1 MTERGDGGK
10 GTDPRPASESSQ
22 ANRGMGRTNEPLW
35 WALFV
40 LGGTAAL
47 LIPVNVILTGIAVFA
62 GWLSE
67 AALWKLLHSPFLRVY
82 LFLTMA
88 FPLFHA
94 VHRIR
99 LFLRDEGL
107 RRYDRSWLSRICYGT
122 AALGTILALVL
133 LLRL

>member
-1 MTERGDGGK
+1 MTERGDGESGLAP
-10 GTDPRPASESSQ
+10 GAASESRQ
-22 ANRGMGRTNEPLW
+22 TNRGKGRTNEPLW

-47 LIPVNVILTGIAVFA
+47 LIPVNMILTGIAVFA

-67 AALWKLLHSPFLRVY
+67 AALWKLLHSPFVRIY

-94 VHRIR
+94 AHRIR
-99 LFLRDEGL
+99 LFLRDTGL
-107 RRYDRSWLSRICYGT
+107 RRYDRSWLSRISYG
-122 AALGTILALVL
+122 AAMLGTILSIFL